1 MRLGVL
7 DIGSNSAQLQ
17 IVDAHTGAPPL
28 PALAVKEPTRL
39 AELIEDS
46 GEVAEEGVLR
56 AVEAVDEALA
66 AARRHRVEQLFLF
79 ATSAIRDASNRDDIL
94 DRIEH
99 RTGVRPQYLTGED
112 EAKLTYAAAHRWYGW
127 SSGRLLLF
135 DIGGGSLEIA
145 LGRDA
150 EPDLTLSL
158 PLGAGRL
165 TRQFLHDDPP
175 SRKQVKELQRHVS
188 DMLREVADRLRWEGA
203 PARAVGTSKTFKQLA
218 RLAGAPPQ
226 RKGPFVKRS
235 LTVESLDKW
244 IPRLADLRAAER
256 ARLRGVS
263 APRSRQILA
272 GAIVAKAMMDTLDI
286 KSVDICPWALREG
299 IMLHHLAGLQ
309 IPKEILPLQAINA
322 VTPSRDAAVLH
333 PVPDRKDA

>member
-17 IVDAHTGAPPL
+17 IVDARTGGPPL

-56 AVEAVDEALA
+56 AVEAVDEALS

-79 ATSAIRDASNRDDIL
+79 ATSAIRDATNRDDIL

-112 EAKLTYAAAHRWYGW
+112 EARLTYAAAHRWYGW

-165 TRQFLHDDPP
+165 TRQLLHDDPP

-235 LTVESLDKW
+235 LTVESLNTW
-244 IPRLADLRAAER
+244 IPKLADMRAAER

-272 GAIVAKAMMDTLDI
+272 GAIVAKAMMETLDI

-299 IMLHHLAGLQ
+299 IMLHHLASLQ
-309 IPKEILPLQAINA
+309 MHEEFLPLQAINA
-322 VTPSRDAAVLH
+322 VIPSRDAVALH
-333 PVPDRKDA
+333 PVPDRQDA